1 MISLSFPPLLSA
13 SSSSSSSSLTLL
25 SSRVSPP
32 FFFLFALLHL
42 HLPPFCLSPLLI
54 YIVRLLR
61 PLFAPISLHLTPSS
75 SSPHLTSPPF
85 FSLFLLSHLFIP
97 SPLLLHPS
105 VSVSA
110 FTQRSRTRCQ
120 DGLAGSHNSPPTALF
135 VQAALR
141 RPSNPPNGS
150 VSPFCLFPLIC
161 HSPR

>member
-1 MISLSFPPLLSA
+1 MRLRLIKFCSFFLSFFLSFFPPGIFLDFPPCSMISLSFPPLLSA

-75 SSPHLTSPPF
+75 SSPHLTSPHLLSF
-85 FSLFLLSHLFIP
+85 LSSFSL
-97 SPLLLHPS
+97 
-105 VSVSA
+105 
-110 FTQRSRTRCQ
+110 T
-120 DGLAGSHNSPPTALF
+120 
-135 VQAALR
+135 
-141 RPSNPPNGS
+141 
-150 VSPFCLFPLIC
+150 CLFPLLFFSI
-161 HSPR
+161 HPSLSLPLLREAGLAARTV